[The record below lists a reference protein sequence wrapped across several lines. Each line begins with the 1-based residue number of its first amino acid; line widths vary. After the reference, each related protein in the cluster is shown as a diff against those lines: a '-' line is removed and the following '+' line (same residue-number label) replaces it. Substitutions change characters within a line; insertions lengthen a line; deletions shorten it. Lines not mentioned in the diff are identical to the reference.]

1 MRLRSG
7 PIRSHSQLATK
18 KLKMLVAFATRV
30 DPTEH
35 LLPPDRKAKQRKRR
49 KRGVIPGVNAKTG
62 FDMRTEACK
71 LFGVD
76 VTQIPGLMMTPLKL
90 FSEVGRDMSKWP

>member
-1 MRLRSG
+1 
-7 PIRSHSQLATK
+7 
-18 KLKMLVAFATRV
+18 V

-35 LLPPDRKAKQRKRR
+35 PLPPDRKAKQRKRK
-49 KRGVIPGVNAKTG
+49 KRGVIPGTNPKTG
-62 FDMRTEACK
+62 FEMRTEAYK

-76 VTQIPGLMMTPLKL
+76 VTQIPGLMTTPLRL